1 MVLKRLIKEISDVLA
16 IDPEGITEE
25 SSFVDDL
32 GADSL
37 DVMEIIIK
45 LEDKFNIKIPVE
57 QAAGIKTVG
66 DAARE
71 IEKAK
76 RNSKS

>member
-1 MVLKRLIKEISDVLA
+1 MVLESLIEGISDVLE
-16 IDPEGITEE
+16 IDPAEITEE

-37 DVMEIIIK
+37 DVMEIIIN

-57 QAAGIKTVG
+57 QAASIKTVG

-71 IEKAK
+71 IEKAI
-76 RNSKS
+76 NA